1 MINASG
7 NSQFAVLQ
15 IITHYSL
22 PLVHKYERVLKVIVE
37 TAYLSDSELEKRVKS
52 LHKPTLNQFTM
63 SELLVNLF
71 PTSESIPEPIRIKK
85 AIEQREYL
93 IDGELKIWTGN
104 LNPVL
109 SPVVVKEGI
118 EFKQQI
124 IGSTPLLT
132 TKESLEALDAAVK
145 AYDLGHGVW
154 PTMSVTERIEHVEKF
169 LAAMR
174 TQRSEV
180 VKLLMWEIGK
190 TQKDSEKEFDRTCD
204 YIVDTIKA
212 YKDLDRNSAKLIE
225 EQGFMAQIRRVPIGV
240 SLCMGPYNYP
250 LNETFTT
257 LIPALIMGNT
267 VVFKPAK
274 YGVLLIRPLIEA
286 FRDSF
291 PAGVINII
299 YGRGRETV
307 GALMETGKIDVFAFI
322 GTNKGANEL
331 KKLHPKSHRLKA
343 ILGLDAK
350 NPAIVLPDA
359 DIDNAVSECI
369 LGSLSFNGQRCTALK
384 IIFVHKSILDV
395 FLKKFCDEVKKLKPG
410 MPWDSGVSLTPLPE
424 PGKVDFLRELVKDA
438 EQHGATV
445 VNEDGGQFSHTFF
458 YPAVLYP
465 VNSKMRIYAE
475 EQFGPIVPIVPF
487 DEDDEAIEYVLNSN
501 YGQQVSIFGMD
512 SKRIAKLM
520 DAFVNQVGRINLNTQ
535 SQRGPD
541 TFPFNG
547 RKDSA
552 EGTLSVADALRVF
565 SIRTIVATKSTEGN
579 KHIISNIIRNR
590 ESAFLSTD
598 YIF

>member
-1 MINASG
+1 M
-7 NSQFAVLQ
+7 SQILANV
-15 IITHYSL
+15 
-22 PLVHKYERVLKVIVE
+22 
-37 TAYLSDSELEKRVKS
+37 
-52 LHKPTLNQFTM
+52 
-63 SELLVNLF
+63 F
-71 PTSESIPEPIRIKK
+71 PQENEIPEQFKIAQPLD
-85 AIEQREYL
+85 QREYL
-93 IDGELKIWTGN
+93 INGELKTWTGN

-109 SPVVVKEGI
+109 SPVFIKEGTGY
-118 EFKQQI
+118 KQKV

-132 TKESLEALDAAVK
+132 SKESLEALDAAVK
-145 AYDLGHGVW
+145 AYDLGRGQW
-154 PTMSVTERIEHVEKF
+154 PTMSVMQRIEHIEKF
-169 LAAMR
+169 LSAMR
-174 TQRSEV
+174 TKRAEV

-190 TQKDSEKEFDRTCD
+190 SLKDSEKEFDRTCD
-204 YIVDTIKA
+204 YLVDTIKA
-212 YKDLDRNSAKLIE
+212 LKDLDRNSAKLVE
-225 EQGFMAQIRRVPIGV
+225 EQGFMAQIRRVPLGV
-240 SLCMGPYNYP
+240 ALCMGPFNYP

-257 LIPALIMGNT
+257 LFPALIMGNT

-274 YGVLLIRPLIEA
+274 YGVLLIKPLLEA

-322 GTNKGANEL
+322 GTNKGANDL
-331 KKLHPKSHRLKA
+331 KKLHPKPHRLKA

-359 DIDNAVSECI
+359 DLDNAVAECI
-369 LGSLSFNGQRCTALK
+369 TGSLSFNGQRCTALK
-384 IIFVHKSILDV
+384 IIYVHKTLINSFIE
-395 FLKKFCDEVKKLKPG
+395 KFNTEVKKLKPG
-410 MPWDSGVSLTPLPE
+410 MPWDSGVGLTPLPE
-424 PGKVDFLRELVKDA
+424 PGKVDYLRELVEDA
-438 EQHGATV
+438 QKHGAKIM
-445 VNEDGGQFSHTFF
+445 NEGGGQYLNSFF
-458 YPAVLYP
+458 YPTVLYP
-465 VNSKMRIYAE
+465 VNEKMRLYSE
-475 EQFGPIVPIVPF
+475 EQFGPIIPIVAYDN
-487 DEDDEAIEYVLNSN
+487 DEDAIQYVVNSN
-501 YGQQVSIFGMD
+501 FGQQVSIFGTD
-512 SKRIAKLM
+512 SKRVAKFL

-565 SIRTIVATKSTEGN
+565 SIRTLVSTKSNDNN
-579 KHIISNIIRNR
+579 KQILGTIIRNR